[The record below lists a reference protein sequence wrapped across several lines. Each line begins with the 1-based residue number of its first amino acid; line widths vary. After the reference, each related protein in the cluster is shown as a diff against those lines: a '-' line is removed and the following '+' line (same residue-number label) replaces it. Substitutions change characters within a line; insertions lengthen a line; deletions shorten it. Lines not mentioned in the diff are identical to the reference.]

1 MWEALAQA
9 RGVAG
14 RDTLWQ
20 HPDLVPG
27 PEAFADPV
35 GFAGVPDEKSPDA
48 EAFDAALE
56 ALLEG
61 EGGEKGGEKGREE
74 PPAAAE

>member
-1 MWEALAQA
+1 
-9 RGVAG
+9 VAK
-14 RDTLWQ
+14 

-27 PEAFADPV
+27 PEAFADPA

-56 ALLEG
+56 ALLER
-61 EGGEKGGEKGREE
+61 EGGEE
-74 PPAAAE
+74 PPATPPAAPE